1 MKLSGAAVKSRNT
14 GEGSTRRGPRVAVLL
29 AFLVAAIGIAF
40 VLTGADPYTVNAR
53 FVAATQVVEGG
64 LVQAGGRPVGKVG
77 AIELTRDGQAEVE
90 LRIDPDFAP
99 VPVGTQ
105 ATVRLSSL
113 SSSSGRYIELLL
125 PPTRADAKRP
135 ALDDGGL
142 IPATNTTSAV
152 DLDQFFNLFD
162 KKTRKGLQGVYRGFA
177 DYYAGRGPEQNE
189 SWRYLN
195 PSLVASERLFRELD
209 RDTPRL
215 ERFLVESSGLVSSLA
230 ERDDDLAALVDD
242 LATTTGALAREE
254 TDLSTTIRRLP
265 PFMRRANTTFV
276 NLRATLD
283 DVAPLVRESLPV
295 APKLR
300 RTLAELRPFAREA
313 VPTVRNLAT
322 LVSRTGGDN
331 DLTDL
336 ARRIPALRDQAVR
349 DVSRNGARRPGSF
362 PASEASLRGQIP
374 ILQQFRPYAT
384 DFTGWLDD
392 FSHSGVYDANGSA
405 SRSAT
410 GVNAFAVVQGQ
421 LTPVPPAL
429 RPRLFERLVR
439 TGQNERCPG
448 SAERSSDGSNPYRP
462 DGVSC
467 DPTQLPPGS

>member
-1 MKLSGAAVKSRNT
+1 MPAGSQGT
-14 GEGSTRRGPRVAVLL
+14 GERSSRGPRVAVALTLVL
-29 AFLVAAIGIAF
+29 AVVALALVL
-40 VLTGADPYTVNAR
+40 VDTGGYTVRAR
-53 FVAATQVVEGG
+53 FIAATQVVEGG

-77 AIELTRDGQAEVE
+77 SIELTEDGQAELE
-90 LRIDPDFAP
+90 LRLDEDVAP
-99 VPVGTQ
+99 LPAGTE

-113 SSSSGRYIELLL
+113 SSGSGRYVELVL
-125 PPTRADAKRP
+125 PPSRADGERP
-135 ALDDGGL
+135 MLEDGGL

-162 KKTRKGLQGVYRGFA
+162 DDTRKGLRDVYRGFA
-177 DYYAGRGPEQNE
+177 DYYAGRGAEQNE
-189 SWRYLN
+189 SWRFLN

-209 RDTPRL
+209 LDTPRL
-215 ERFLVESSGLVSSLA
+215 ERFLVESSGLVGSLA
-230 ERDDDLAALVDD
+230 DRDTELTALVDG

-254 TDLSTTIRRLP
+254 RDLSTSIRRLP

-283 DVAPLVRESLPV
+283 DVAPLVREALPV

-313 VPTVRNLAT
+313 VPTVRTLSR
-322 LVSRTGGDN
+322 LVSTPTRND

-349 DVSRNGARRPGSF
+349 EVERNGKRRPGSF
-362 PASEASLRGQIP
+362 PASAASLRGQMP
-374 ILQQFRPYAT
+374 VLQQFRPYAA

-392 FSHSGVYDANGSA
+392 FSHSGIYDANGSA
-405 SRSAT
+405 TRSAT
-410 GVNAFAVVQGQ
+410 SVNAFTAVGGTLV
-421 LTPVPPAL
+421 PVPPAL
-429 RPRLFERLVR
+429 RPQVFERVIR

-448 SAERSSDGSNPYRP
+448 SAERSSDGSNPFVP
-462 DGVSC
+462 AGVSC